1 MQVLP
6 TLWRI
11 SNNKVKVVEAGTLID
26 SEGQK
31 GLTSEAASEQN
42 HGSLHI
48 HSIGTLH
55 MGPTCFSYPL
65 SGARVPPALRR
76 RKNIHT
82 GAKKPWAQHSCLLLQ

>member
-65 SGARVPPALRR
+65 SGARVSAGGL
-76 RKNIHT
+76 KEHD
-82 GAKKPWAQHSCLLLQ
+82 